1 MDNFLERPELIGK
14 LSRAEVSK
22 LFAQVRVLEG
32 AVFAKLLAGGGD
44 AQPASPPASTPS
56 TQEPGARMLSRSEVA
71 KRIAVSKITV
81 TRMVA
86 RKTFPAPIHVGSQ
99 LRWRL
104 SDIERWERET

>member
-14 LSRAEVSK
+14 LSRAEVGK

-32 AVFAKLLAGGGD
+32 AVFAKLLSGGGEPEH
-44 AQPASPPASTPS
+44 QTPASAPS
-56 TQEPGARMLSRSEVA
+56 TQEPGPRMLSRSEVA

-86 RKTFPAPIHVGSQ
+86 RETFPAPIHVGSQ